1 MTLPRS
7 VNNGKPL
14 KDYRGAWKAACSRAF
29 LLGCIPHDS
38 GGAASR
44 NLVRAGVPEVVAMKM
59 TGQD

>member
-29 LLGCIPHDS
+29 LLGRIPHDFRRGGKSEPGS
-38 GGAASR
+38 GWGA
-44 NLVRAGVPEVVAMKM
+44 
-59 TGQD
+59 